1 MDDLID
7 QVYPPTHRKP
17 VLAVVAC
24 QTARS
29 LAPANPGA
37 NHSRARTAMALGE
50 GLAGSARPLAEIV
63 PLEGIFGAMRVH
75 TVRSILIE
83 WSLSATPLGC

>member
-1 MDDLID
+1 
-7 QVYPPTHRKP
+7 
-17 VLAVVAC
+17 
-24 QTARS
+24 
-29 LAPANPGA
+29 
-37 NHSRARTAMALGE
+37 MALGE